1 MSRNLSEVLYKKT
14 GDLLI
19 SALVENAYDFWIL
32 FFVEKRIKDPVKH
45 RRCRFNADFSYL
57 FSVH

>member
-19 SALVENAYDFWIL
+19 SALVENTYDFWIP

-45 RRCRFNADFSYL
+45 LRWSL
-57 FSVH
+57 K